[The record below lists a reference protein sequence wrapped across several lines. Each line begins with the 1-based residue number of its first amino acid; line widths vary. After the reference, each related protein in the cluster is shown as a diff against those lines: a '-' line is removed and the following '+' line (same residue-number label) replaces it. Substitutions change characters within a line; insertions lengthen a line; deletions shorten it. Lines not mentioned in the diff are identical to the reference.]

1 MTHEPMNQAVVSPE
15 YLGLSVAIESTG
27 ALPDY
32 AAQALHIVV
41 VPEKTGSSK
50 NQKLRKGKRR

>member
-1 MTHEPMNQAVVSPE
+1 MNQAVVSPE